1 MTPPASIADDALA
14 AYVHEHAE
22 RAGDGLLRIEGAGE
36 GELAQELTVQAVHEI
51 RTSLRRLRAIL
62 ATFPESFA
70 QLGVVPAHA
79 DRDLRFVARTL
90 SELRDTD
97 VLGQALQEQVQ
108 ALPASW
114 VLGPVQEDLVA
125 ALARRRGAGVAHVA
139 ARHGSTRWCDAADQ
153 LGSWQRDPPRLLE
166 QEPLHLLEGV
176 RSEVRARLHAAGGDP
191 HALHSARKAAKRW
204 RYAAEML
211 LPVDPGAA
219 AHYDAATTVHVQLG
233 QMQDAVVAMNF
244 LLEHAGMGR
253 RSGHNAFTTGM
264 LHQRAQQRAQDIAA
278 RAPYLL

>member
-1 MTPPASIADDALA
+1 MMHDDALS
-14 AYVHEHAE
+14 AYVREHAE
-22 RAGDGLLRIEGAGE
+22 RARRGLLRIEGAGD
-36 GELAQELTVQAVHEI
+36 GELERELTVEVVHET

-70 QLGVVPAHA
+70 QLGIVPAQA

-97 VLGQALQEQVQ
+97 VLGQGLLEQVE

-114 VLGPVQEDLVA
+114 VLGPVQEDLAA
-125 ALARRRGAGVAHVA
+125 ALARRRGAAVAHVST
-139 ARHGSTRWCDAADQ
+139 RHGSARWRDAADQ
-153 LGSWQRDPPRLLE
+153 LGSWQQDPPRLLE
-166 QEPLHLLEGV
+166 QEPLHLLEGA

-204 RYAAEML
+204 RYAAELL
-211 LPVDPGAA
+211 LPGEPGAA
-219 AHYDAATTVHVQLG
+219 AHHEAATTVHLVLG
-233 QMQDAVVAMNF
+233 QMQDAVVAMDF

-253 RSGHNAFTTGM
+253 RSGHNAFTTGI
-264 LHQRAQQRAQDIAA
+264 LHQRAQQQVQDIAA
-278 RAPYLL
+278 QAPHLL